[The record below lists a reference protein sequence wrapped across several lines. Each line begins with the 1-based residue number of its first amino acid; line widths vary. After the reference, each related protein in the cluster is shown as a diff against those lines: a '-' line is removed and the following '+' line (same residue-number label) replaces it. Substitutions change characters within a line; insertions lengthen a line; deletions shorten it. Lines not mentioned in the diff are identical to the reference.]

1 MNRRTESASR
11 CDVLIVGAGPIGL
24 QMGTVLR
31 DSGLSVRHVER
42 GAIGATL
49 CWWPRNTIF
58 FSSPEWIAISGI
70 PIQTAAQ
77 EQVSVE
83 LYLAYLRQV
92 VEITGIT
99 VETWTEVTD
108 IRATQDGTHLVSLR
122 GVYSREEQILEAR
135 SVVLA
140 TGDLHEPLR
149 LGVPGEDLPH
159 VSHYFT
165 DPHRFFQTELL
176 IVGGRN
182 SAIEAAIRCWRAGA
196 RVTLAY
202 RGERIPENRVISR
215 LFLEFRLLVEN
226 AQVSFL
232 PRTEVREI
240 RPGVAV
246 LSGPDGTVHRRADFV
261 LLATGF
267 RPNPA
272 LMQAA
277 GLELE
282 PGTHRPVL
290 DSRTME
296 SSVPGIYVAG
306 TATAGHQR
314 AFTTFITTAH
324 EHCLKIA
331 RALTGDSD
339 FTAPVGNVAIRNYR
353 LESRDIE

>member
-1 MNRRTESASR
+1 MNRQAKGPSR

-31 DSGLSVRHVER
+31 QSGLSVRHVER

-49 CWWPRNTIF
+49 CWWPRNTVF

-70 PIQTAAQ
+70 PIQTPAQ
-77 EQVSVE
+77 EQVNVE
-83 LYLAYLRQV
+83 HYLAYLRQV
-92 VEITGIT
+92 VEITGIQ

-108 IRATQDGTHLVSLR
+108 ITPTQTGTHRVRVR
-122 GVYSREEQILEAR
+122 GVHSGGQETLEAS
-135 SVVLA
+135 SVILA
-140 TGDLHEPLR
+140 TGDLHRPNR
-149 LGVPGEDLPH
+149 LGIRGEDLPH

-165 DPHRFFQTELL
+165 DPHRYFQTDLL
-176 IVGGRN
+176 IAGGRN

-196 RVTLAY
+196 RVTVAY
-202 RGERIPENRVISR
+202 RGASIPENRVISR

-226 AQVSFL
+226 GQVHFL
-232 PRTEVREI
+232 PNTEVTQI
-240 RPGVAV
+240 RPGTV
-246 LSGPDGTVHRRADFV
+246 LLSSPDGDSSILADFV

-267 RPNPA
+267 RPDPA
-272 LMQAA
+272 LMQGA
-277 GLELE
+277 GLSLD
-282 PGTHRPVL
+282 PQTLRPHL
-290 DSRTME
+290 DPQTME

-331 RALTGDSD
+331 MALTGDQGFS
-339 FTAPVGNVAIRNYR
+339 APVGNLPQRNYR